1 MSRTSR
7 RLRPPREAPA
17 ATNEGKRQSMK
28 YMIMMLGDSN
38 TMMEVKSTEWI
49 REMIAFMHQVNA
61 DLNESGEMI
70 EGRGLADP
78 SQAKV
83 VAIKDGVPVATDGPY
98 AEAKESLAGYWL
110 VDVESEARA
119 IEIASRVV
127 DFTKEPIEV
136 RQVMDAPPEV

>member
-1 MSRTSR
+1 
-7 RLRPPREAPA
+7 
-17 ATNEGKRQSMK
+17 MK

-38 TMMEVKSTEWI
+38 TMMEVQSTEWI
-49 REMIAFMHQVNA
+49 REMIAFMHQVNR
-61 DLNESGEMI
+61 DLTESGEMI

-83 VAIKDGVPVATDGPY
+83 VSVKDGVPVATDGPY

-119 IEIASRVV
+119 VEIASRVV
-127 DFTKEPIEV
+127 DFTKGPIEV